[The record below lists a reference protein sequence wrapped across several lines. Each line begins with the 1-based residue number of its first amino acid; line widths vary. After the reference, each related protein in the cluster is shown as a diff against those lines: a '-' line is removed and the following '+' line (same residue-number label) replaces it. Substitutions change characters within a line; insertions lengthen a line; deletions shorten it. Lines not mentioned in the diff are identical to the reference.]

1 MHVICMIKENFQKD
15 KDVKKKPRFEKRA
28 RDEPFD
34 KDLWTPK
41 TNLGRKVKSGEI
53 TTLRDAFK
61 YGKIMEREIVD
72 CLIPDLKHRVV
83 DVKKTTRVTRAGRHF
98 SFRVTAIVGDGNGHI
113 GIGSSKNIERFNAQE
128 KAIQN
133 AKLNMV
139 EVKRGSGSWES
150 NTYDDNSVPYRIVG
164 KCASLRVELLPA
176 PKGVGLAVSESI
188 KPVLELAGITN
199 VWSKTRGATD
209 TKLNF
214 VKATIDALH
223 NLSKLKTLPEI
234 KDE

>member
-1 MHVICMIKENFQKD
+1 MPREKTNGQNKKGPRRRSDKSYKD
-15 KDVKKKPRFEKRA
+15 KVFN
-28 RDEPFD
+28 
-34 KDLWTPK
+34 KDLWNPK
-41 TNLGRKVKSGEI
+41 TKLGQKVKSGEI
-53 TTLRDAFK
+53 SSLKDALR
-61 YGKIMEREIVD
+61 YGKIMESEIVD
-72 CLIPDLKHRVV
+72 CILPEIKHKIV
-83 DVKKTTRVTRAGRHF
+83 DIKKTTRVTRAGRHF
-98 SFRVTAIVGDGNGHI
+98 SFRVTAIVGDSNGHI
-113 GIGSSKNIERFNAQE
+113 GIGSAKDIERFNAQE
-128 KAIQN
+128 KAIQK

-139 EVKRGSGSWES
+139 VVKRGSGSWES

-176 PKGVGLAVSESI
+176 PKGVGLAVSDSI

-223 NLSKLKTLPEI
+223 NLSKLKTLPE
-234 KDE
+234 KKEEE

>member
-1 MHVICMIKENFQKD
+1 MTKENTVQDNKKD
-15 KDVKKKPRFEKRA
+15 RRKPRFEKNSK
-28 RDEPFD
+28 EESFN
-34 KDLWTPK
+34 KDLWLPK
-41 TNLGRKVKSGEI
+41 TNLGKRVKAGEI
-53 TTLRDAFK
+53 TSLEDALRL
-61 YGKIMEREIVD
+61 GRIMEPEIVD
-72 CLIPDLKHRVV
+72 CLIPDIKHRIV

-98 SFRVTAIVGDGNGHI
+98 SFRVTAIVGDLNGHI

-133 AKLNMV
+133 AKLNMIK
-139 EVKRGSGSWES
+139 VKRGSGSWES

-176 PKGVGLAVSESI
+176 PKGVGLAVSDSI

-223 NLSKLKTLPEI
+223 NLSKLKTLPE
-234 KDE
+234 KKEE

>member
-1 MHVICMIKENFQKD
+1 MPIEKTDSQNKTGQK
-15 KDVKKKPRFEKRA
+15 RKRPD
-28 RDEPFD
+28 RVQQEVVFN

-41 TNLGRKVKSGEI
+41 TNLGRKVKAGEI
-53 TTLRDAFK
+53 NSLKDALK
-61 YGKIMEREIVD
+61 HGKIMEPQIVD
-72 CLIPDLKHRVV
+72 CLMPNLKHKVV

-98 SFRVTAIVGDGNGHI
+98 SFRVTAIVGDSNGHI
-113 GIGSSKNIERFNAQE
+113 GIASAKDIERFNAQE
-128 KAIQN
+128 KAIQK
-133 AKLNMV
+133 AKLNMII
-139 EVKRGSGSWES
+139 VKRGSGSWES
-150 NTYDDNSVPYRIVG
+150 NTYDDNSVPYRIIG

-176 PKGVGLAVSESI
+176 PKGVGLAVSDSI

-223 NLSKLKTLPEI
+223 NLSKLKTLPE
-234 KDE
+234 KKEE